1 MVFPYG
7 RQNSRP
13 FSHTRM
19 FAHFSPRVSPRVHRQ
34 GGGEEGEGRLVCRMA
49 VFSLLFPD
57 VQADHCH
64 KAIAED
70 DSYLR

>member
-34 GGGEEGEGRLVCRMA
+34 GGGEEEGRLVCRMA